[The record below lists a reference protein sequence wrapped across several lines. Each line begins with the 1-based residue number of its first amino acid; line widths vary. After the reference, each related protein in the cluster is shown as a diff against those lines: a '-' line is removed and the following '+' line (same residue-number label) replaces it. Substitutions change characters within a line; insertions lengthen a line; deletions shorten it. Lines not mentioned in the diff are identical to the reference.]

1 MRKGWTCRNL
11 IFRDGSGGAR
21 RAPDASPLPQAAQIH
36 ATLGMAE
43 APAPIAG
50 EVMPPLW
57 HWCAFVPTV
66 PTEELGRDGHP
77 KLGGFLPPVP
87 LQRRMWA
94 SADLRFHQPLHV
106 GETLTRHSVIRSVEE
121 KAGASGPMVLVTV
134 AHELHGADGLA
145 IEEVQNIVYLDI
157 PDTYS
162 PPRKRPMPETPLRHD
177 TVEASEVLLF
187 RYSALTFN
195 AHRIHIDLPYAQEVE
210 RYPGLVVHGP
220 LQAIWLIQAAHR
232 ARGHGPTGFRFAACI
247 RCFWCAVKARRS
259 ISWPS
264 RAMRAGWR
272 FMPGRRGINA
282 LWPRQHG
289 RVSNERNSQ
298 RHARGRGIG
307 LRRRAAGGDDAGAD
321 GRRGDPLRPDRRRP

>member
-1 MRKGWTCRNL
+1 VSELDFSGW
-11 IFRDGSGGAR
+11 IGR
-21 RAPDASPLPQAAQIH
+21 RETRTGCIHAPQAAQIH
-36 ATLGMAE
+36 ATLGHGD
-43 APAPIAG
+43 APAPVAG

-106 GETLTRHSVIRSVEE
+106 GETLNRQSVIRSVEE
-121 KAGASGPMVLVTV
+121 KAGAAGPMVLVTV

-145 IEEVQNIVYLDI
+145 VEEVQNIVYLDI

-177 TVEASEVLLF
+177 RREASEVLLF

-195 AHRIHIDLPYAQEVE
+195 AHRIHIDLPYAREVE

-232 ARGHGPTGFRFAACI
+232 AYG
-247 RCFWCAVKARRS
+247 
-259 ISWPS
+259 SWPDGFS
-264 RAMRAGWR
+264 FRGVHPMLLVHGESPQADIMAE
-272 FMPGRRGINA
+272 PGD
-282 LWPRQHG
+282 
-289 RVSNERNSQ
+289 
-298 RHARGRGIG
+298 
-307 LRRRAAGGDDAGAD
+307 AGGLALYAGQAGHQCTNATATWKD
-321 GRRGDPLRPDRRRP
+321 TA